1 MAWVLLVV
9 ALALATGALIITFGY
24 RTSILVIV
32 AVLLI
37 GVGTVIW
44 YAEFYEGSRS
54 NLIAVDEVSLDNFSV
69 QVTYGN
75 SYEMFARLNNG
86 SSDHMLTAV
95 GLELSVSDCTTKD
108 ETESCIIVGQ
118 QEKEIQVNVPVNQAR
133 DIRQQFIFPPMRP
146 LGELK
151 WSYVVL
157 YTRAEK

>member
-24 RTSILVIV
+24 RTSILVLV
-32 AVLLI
+32 AVLLL
-37 GVGTVIW
+37 GVGIVIW

-75 SYEMFARLNNG
+75 SYEMFARLSNR

-95 GLELSVSDCTTKD
+95 GIELSVSDCTTKD
-108 ETESCIIVGQ
+108 GAESCVVVGQ
-118 QEKEIQVNVPVNQAR
+118 QEKEIRVNVPVNQAR

-151 WSYVVL
+151 WDYAVL
-157 YTRAEK
+157 YTQAEK